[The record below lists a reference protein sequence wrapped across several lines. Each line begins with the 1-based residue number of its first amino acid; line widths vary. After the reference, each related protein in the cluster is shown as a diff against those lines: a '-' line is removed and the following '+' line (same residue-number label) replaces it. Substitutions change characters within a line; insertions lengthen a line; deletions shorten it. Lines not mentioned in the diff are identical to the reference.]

1 MSQPIVSEGGTQP
14 LASSTLSDLE
24 PVPPRWVESLFAGRT
39 ACLDPGARVAVRSAG
54 DLLLL
59 DTTIEGAT
67 ALSAD
72 LLRDR
77 VADAY
82 RRLGSVLAARSRW
95 PIRFWNFIPDVG
107 RTLAPGL
114 DRYMVF
120 NAGRHDGFT
129 TPLSPRAFQ
138 HAFATASAVGVNGI
152 DLVIHCLAAG
162 SAPEPVENPRQ
173 RSPWLY
179 SDRYGPLPPCFSRAS
194 IAPVAGRKQ
203 LLIGGTA
210 SIVGEDSRHLLDTGG
225 QLDETFRNLATVVMS
240 ARRSDEP
247 VGQALAR
254 LIDVR
259 AYVTAEADA
268 GLVRD
273 EITRRCPLAAHV
285 ELSRARI
292 CRPELLVEIEAVC
305 EL

>member
-1 MSQPIVSEGGTQP
+1 MSQPIVSEGGAQP
-14 LASSTLSDLE
+14 FTSSTLSDLQA
-24 PVPPRWVESLFAGRT
+24 VPPRWVELLFAGRT
-39 ACLDPGARVAVRSAG
+39 PCLDPGARIAVRRAG

-59 DTTIEGAT
+59 ETTIEGAT
-67 ALSAD
+67 TLSAD
-72 LLRDR
+72 LLRER

-82 RRLGSVLAARSRW
+82 RRLGSVLDAESRW

-129 TPLSPRAFQ
+129 TPQSPRAFQ

-152 DLVIHCLAAG
+152 DLVIHCLAAA

-179 SDRYGPLPPCFSRAS
+179 SGRYGPLPPCFSRAS
-194 IAPVAGRKQ
+194 IAPVAGGKQ

-225 QLDETFRNLATVVMS
+225 QLDETFRNLASVVMA
-240 ARRSDEP
+240 ARRSEEP
-247 VGQALAR
+247 VAAALAR

-259 AYVTAEADA
+259 AYVTEQADA
-268 GLVRD
+268 ELVRD
-273 EITRRCPLAAHV
+273 EIARRCPLAAHV
-285 ELSRARI
+285 ELTRARI
-292 CRPELLVEIEAVC
+292 CRPELLVEIEAVS